1 VGSAPSSKPPRP
13 VRAPASTSTSSDDR
27 LVVAQVL
34 AAHGIRG
41 ELKCRIVTDFPKQR
55 FRRGNTLLIADAPV
69 TVAGARIQGQTVL
82 LRLAEVSDRD
92 AAETLR
98 GKDVLIRQEDA
109 VKLPR
114 GEFYWHEVIGLSV
127 LDATTQQV
135 LGTVVDILET
145 GANDVYVVR
154 SPLGKEILVPA
165 IKDVVKSID
174 PTSGVMVIEPL
185 AGMLPA

>member
-1 VGSAPSSKPPRP
+1 
-13 VRAPASTSTSSDDR
+13 
-27 LVVAQVL
+27 
-34 AAHGIRG
+34 
-41 ELKCRIVTDFPKQR
+41 
-55 FRRGNTLLIADAPV
+55 
-69 TVAGARIQGQTVL
+69 L